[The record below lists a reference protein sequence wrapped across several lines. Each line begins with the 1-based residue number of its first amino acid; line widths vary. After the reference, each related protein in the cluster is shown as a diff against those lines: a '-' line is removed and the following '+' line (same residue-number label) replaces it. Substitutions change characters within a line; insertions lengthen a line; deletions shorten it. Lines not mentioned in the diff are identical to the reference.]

1 MKRQI
6 SYKTFNYDE
15 SYEKLKHVNY
25 GTVVGRGQG
34 KTALLNNKNYSSKKN
49 SLVRFIPTHHSS
61 FDGAK
66 TNHGEEIY
74 DNILTRN
81 SQFQALNSIRLQLVV
96 GGDSN
101 RRVGELVEVRIP
113 AIEEQS
119 ETTGGALD
127 KMLSGTYLIAKI
139 KHIITSP
146 NEYDSCILLIKDS
159 FSDPLPEHQ

>member
-1 MKRQI
+1 M
-6 SYKTFNYDE
+6 
-15 SYEKLKHVNY
+15 
-25 GTVVGRGQG
+25 
-34 KTALLNNKNYSSKKN
+34 LNNKNYSSKKN
-49 SLVRFIPTHHSS
+49 SLVRFIPTLHSS

-74 DNILTRN
+74 DNIVTRY

-96 GGDSN
+96 GGDSY

-113 AIEEQS
+113 AFEELS

-127 KMLSGTYLIAKI
+127 KMLSGTYLIAKN